1 VLLQLL
7 LSTAETYHFWFSLL
21 LLPLS
26 QDGGVLRP
34 VHSAMPIARTLF
46 ENPQL
51 VGNEVL
57 LTLWNE
63 NPTAGHAVLG
73 KQAYSRHIT

>member
-1 VLLQLL
+1 
-7 LSTAETYHFWFSLL
+7 
-21 LLPLS
+21 
-26 QDGGVLRP
+26 VLRP

-46 ENPQL
+46 ENPQT

-57 LTLWNE
+57 LTMWNE

-73 KQAYSRHIT
+73 KQSKLPQHMRTP